1 MQTSMNRGA
10 HGMLWKQG
18 VGSNMGTH
26 AVMRGGRRSLAAVVM
41 TAESAFRTV
50 GAAKHHRLAD
60 WGSIC

>member
-1 MQTSMNRGA
+1 MLMSMDSGA
-10 HGMLWKQG
+10 HGMLWKREA
-18 VGSNMGTH
+18 GSKLCTD
-26 AVMRGGRRSLAAVVM
+26 AVMSADCRSLAAVVM

>member
-1 MQTSMNRGA
+1 MPLDAETGYR
-10 HGMLWKQG
+10 
-18 VGSNMGTH
+18 MGIH
-26 AVMRGGRRSLAAVVM
+26 PVMPVGRRSLAAVVM

>member
-1 MQTSMNRGA
+1 
-10 HGMLWKQG
+10 MLWKQD
-18 VGSNMGTH
+18 VGSRMGAH